1 MRDEHNKVRFSPVL
15 SPAEL
20 LGLRSLGLLEVGD
33 LELPRGRE
41 DPDSRAIV
49 IIDETLEI
57 KKSP

>member
-1 MRDEHNKVRFSPVL
+1 MRDEHNKVRF

-20 LGLRSLGLLEVGD
+20 LGLRSLGLRSLGLLEVED

-49 IIDETLEI
+49 IIDDR
-57 KKSP
+57 